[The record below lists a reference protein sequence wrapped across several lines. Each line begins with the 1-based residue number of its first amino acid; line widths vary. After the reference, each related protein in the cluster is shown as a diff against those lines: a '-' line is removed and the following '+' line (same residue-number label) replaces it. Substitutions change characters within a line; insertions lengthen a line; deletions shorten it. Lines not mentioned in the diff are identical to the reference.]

1 MEEKKYSRRSFFKKV
16 AGAALP
22 IIAAVT
28 IPSILTSCEID
39 EPYLDG
45 GSSSTGCSGC
55 KGGCGGSCVSNCGV
69 SCGSKCKGS
78 CGGSCSSGC
87 GNTCRGLCSKAGKY

>member
-1 MEEKKYSRRSFFKKV
+1 MEEKKYNRRDFFKKASSV
-16 AGAALP
+16 ALP

-28 IPSILTSCEID
+28 FPSLLTSCEID
-39 EPYLDG
+39 EPYYNG
-45 GSSSTGCSGC
+45 GGSTGCNGC
-55 KGGCGGSCVSNCGV
+55 KGGCGGTCVSNCGV

-87 GNTCRGLCSKAGKY
+87 GNTCRGLCSKTGKY